1 MTAEKSAKKQR
12 GKPFKK
18 GQSGNPKG
26 KPTGTRNKIT
36 LAAEALLDGEA
47 EAITRKVIELAK
59 NGDITAIRLC
69 LERII
74 PPLRHRPLHIVLPA
88 VETAADVLAA
98 LSATIAA
105 VAEGEVTPDEGAALV
120 GLLESQRKA
129 LETVDLEGRLAALER
144 RVSEGAA

>member
-1 MTAEKSAKKQR
+1 MKSRNNAPKTR
-12 GKPFKK
+12 GRPFKK
-18 GQSGNPKG
+18 GNPGRPKG
-26 KPTGTRNKIT
+26 ARHKIT
-36 LAAEALLDGEA
+36 RAAEELLDGEA
-47 EAITRKVIELAK
+47 EAITRKAIELAQ

-74 PPLRHRPLHIVLPA
+74 PPLRHRPLHIALPA
-88 VETAADVLAA
+88 GETAADVLAA

-144 RVSEGAA
+144 RVSEGGAA